1 MTNIETSSH
10 EKQNFLIKAA
20 QNSLLNFCQLA
31 DKKFEAVWY
40 HEVIANKLEEALEK
54 AIHNKKARIIL
65 TLPPRHG
72 KSQLA
77 SIYFPSWAL
86 GKHPDTPIILSS
98 YGAELSEKIGLQT
111 RDVINSEAYQAI
123 FPGINLRQDQK
134 AKAKWMT
141 NKKGSFTAVG
151 IGGAIT
157 GAGGKIILIDDPHKD
172 RAEAESA
179 LMRENVWQYY
189 QSTLYSR
196 LEGFGAIIL
205 IMQRW
210 HTDDLV
216 GRVLEESQ
224 RLKEAGQ
231 PYDEWEVI
239 NFPAIA
245 EEDEYYNGQLMR
257 KEGEPLWE
265 SKFPLEVLHNI
276 AAKDVY
282 NWSSQYMQDPI
293 LSENQ
298 DFKSSMFKYFEEDDI
313 KDKFLRYTTT
323 VDPAGYKKNSD
334 DNVILTVGK
343 EVYGDKWYIVDIIE
357 GKMEPGQ
364 VIDAIFSVQA
374 KYKSDVFIEGTAYQ
388 STLKWHVEE
397 RMKKNRQ
404 YFVVNET
411 KPRGAKEDRIRS
423 LLALYNLGVL
433 YHRKHYVKLE
443 KQLLQF
449 PRGKNDDLADCLA
462 AQLLV
467 ADHGGSSATQ
477 TKKKQTSYL
486 RRR

>member
-1 MTNIETSSH
+1 M
-10 EKQNFLIKAA
+10 
-20 QNSLLNFCQLA
+20 
-31 DKKFEAVWY
+31 WY
-40 HEVIANKLEEALEK
+40 HEVIAKKLEDALEK
-54 AIHNKKARIIL
+54 AIKNEKVRIII

-77 SIYFPSWAL
+77 SIYYPAWAL

-111 RDVINSEAYQAI
+111 RDVINSESYQAI
-123 FPGINLRQDQK
+123 FPGIKLRQDQK

-151 IGGAIT
+151 IGGGIT
-157 GAGGKIILIDDPHKD
+157 GVGGKIILIDDPHKD

-224 RLKEAGQ
+224 RLKDANQ

-239 NFPAIA
+239 NFPAVA
-245 EEDEYYNGQLMR
+245 EEDEYHNGQLMR
-257 KEGEPLWE
+257 KEGEALWP
-265 SKFPLEVLHNI
+265 SKFPLEVLNNI
-276 AAKDVY
+276 AAKNVY
-282 NWSSQYMQDPI
+282 LWSSQYMQDPI

-298 DFKSSMFKYFEEDDI
+298 DFKQSMFKYFEEDEI
-313 KDKFLRYTTT
+313 KDKYLRYTTT

-343 EVYGDKWYIVDIIE
+343 EVYGDKWYVVDIVE

-374 KYKSDVFIEGTAYQ
+374 KYKSDIHIEGTAYQ
-388 STLKWHVEE
+388 STLKWHVED
-397 RMKKNRQ
+397 RMKKNKQ
-404 YFVVNET
+404 YFVVNEF
-411 KPRGAKEDRIRS
+411 KPKGSKEDRIRS

-433 YHRKHYVKLE
+433 YHRRHYVKLE

-449 PRGKNDDLADCLA
+449 PRGKWDDVIDTLSM
-462 AQLLV
+462 QLMV
-467 ADHGGSSATQ
+467 VEHGGTQATQ
-477 TKKKQTSYL
+477 TKKKQSSYL